1 MKTLS
6 ENWITEGWIDFEYK
20 KYILLAYLKDVDQN
34 FKKVKLYPPLAD
46 LIHHYGRL
54 RQFADNK
61 EQLKAAFPKL
71 ITHADLDKLKF
82 NYKPLHIDDDTMQL
96 LEDIVQYAL
105 PQLKEHIEEGKRIYD
120 FLEGEM
126 SIEPIGI
133 SPIYQKEGYVLL
145 SQEKTKDIL
154 IYRYQIN
161 LFQNSVD
168 RFKGIMLQFIKNVR
182 HSLIYTFEHIKMS
195 LVKEY
200 KELPNPATYRIHS
213 KFQLPVEE
221 SFIPISKRLL
231 LRYVE

>member
-20 KYILLAYLKDVDQN
+20 KYVLLAYLKDVNHD
-34 FKKVKLYPPLAD
+34 FKNVKLYPPLAD

-54 RQFADNK
+54 RQFAENK

-71 ITHADLDKLKF
+71 ITSADMEQLKF
-82 NYKPLHIDDDTMQL
+82 NYKPLHIDDETMQQ
-96 LEDIVQYAL
+96 LEEIVQYAL
-105 PQLKEHIEEGKRIYD
+105 PKFKDRIEEGKRIYD

-126 SIEPIGI
+126 SIEPVGI
-133 SPIYQKEGYVLL
+133 CPIYQKEGYMML

-154 IYRYQIN
+154 IYRYQVN

-168 RFKGIMLQFIKNVR
+168 RYKGIMLQFIKNVR
-182 HSLIYTFEHIKMS
+182 LSLVNTFEQIKMN

-213 KFQLPVEE
+213 KFHVPIQE
-221 SFIPISKRLL
+221 SLIPISKRLL
-231 LRYVE
+231 LKSVE